1 MSGDSEYF
9 DDLEIRPPEQRET
22 EIFAALPDIIDHAKT
37 NAPYFSDLLKDVDG
51 AAVTDRGALAG
62 VPVTRKSDFLE
73 LQKKTPPLGGVAATP
88 LGRMARLFMS
98 PGPIC
103 EPQGAAED
111 YWRFARAMY
120 AAGFRAGDIIH
131 NTFSYHL
138 TPGGFIMDS
147 GARALGCAVIPGGT
161 GQTEQQAQAIATLRP
176 NGFLGT
182 PSFLK
187 ILYAKGEELGLD
199 LSSITMA
206 SVGGEAVPPSLR
218 GEFKDLGVTV
228 TQGYGTADIGLIGYE
243 SMAME
248 GMIVAE
254 EIIVEILR
262 PGTGDPV
269 DEGEVG
275 EVVVTTFSRDY
286 PLIRFATGDLSAVMP
301 GVSPCGRTN
310 MRLMGWMGRADQR
323 TKVKGMFVDPA
334 QVAEVLKRHPEIKK
348 GRLVVDNPD
357 GMDAMTLHVEI
368 EGGGAE
374 LIAAIAETT
383 RSVCKIKGA
392 VEVAAP
398 GSLANDGKVIGD
410 VRTYE

>member
-1 MSGDSEYF
+1 MAVDSEYF
-9 DDLEIRPPEQRET
+9 DDLEIRAPEQREVDH
-22 EIFAALPDIIDHAKT
+22 FAALPGIIDHAKAE
-37 NAPYFSDLLKDVDG
+37 APYFADLLKDVDG
-51 AAVTDRGALAG
+51 AAVASRAELAAL
-62 VPVTRKSDFLE
+62 PVTRKSDLLE
-73 LQKKTPPLGGVAATP
+73 LQKTSPPLGGVAATP

-111 YWRFARAMY
+111 YWRFARAMF

-147 GARALGCAVIPGGT
+147 GARALGCAVIPAGV
-161 GQTEQQAQAIATLRP
+161 GQTEQQVQAIATLRP

-187 ILYAKGEELGLD
+187 ILYAKGEELGFD
-199 LSSITMA
+199 LSSITRA

-218 GEFKDLGVTV
+218 GEFKDMGVTV
-228 TQGYGTADIGLIGYE
+228 TQGYATADIGLIGYE
-243 SMAME
+243 SPAME
-248 GMIVAE
+248 GLIVAE
-254 EIIVEILR
+254 GIIVEILR

-275 EVVVTTFSRDY
+275 EVVVTSFSRDY
-286 PLIRFATGDLSAVMP
+286 PLIRFGTGDLSAVMP
-301 GVSPCGRTN
+301 GISPCGRTN
-310 MRLMGWMGRADQR
+310 MRLKGWMGRADQR

-357 GMDAMTLHVEI
+357 GKDAMTLRVEV
-368 EGGGAE
+368 EGGGDGLAD
-374 LIAAIAETT
+374 AIAETT
-383 RSVCKIKGA
+383 QSVCKVKGA
-392 VEVAAP
+392 VEIADP
-398 GSLANDGKVIGD
+398 GSLANDGKVIDD